1 MVTIASHN
9 LQKNYMPTPVDA
21 AAADE
26 KYTPPPPSAAAR
38 RAAAADN

>member
-9 LQKNYMPTPVDA
+9 LQKNYLPTPVDA

-26 KYTPPPPSAAAR
+26 KYTAR
-38 RAAAADN
+38 RAAAAADN

>member
-9 LQKNYMPTPVDA
+9 LEKNYMPTPVDA
-21 AAADE
+21 AAAADE
-26 KYTPPPPSAAAR
+26 KYTPPKAAAR